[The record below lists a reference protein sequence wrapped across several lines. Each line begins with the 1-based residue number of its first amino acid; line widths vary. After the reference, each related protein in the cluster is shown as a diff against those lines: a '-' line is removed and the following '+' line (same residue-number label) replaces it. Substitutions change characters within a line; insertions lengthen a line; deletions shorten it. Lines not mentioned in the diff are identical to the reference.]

1 MIKISLTPDNSSG
14 RRLLILLSLT
24 KFLFMKSF
32 LCALDFTDASDQVLK
47 VASELALQC
56 QAQLTILFPY
66 RLIQTEPS
74 DEATILKGKI
84 EANARNKFSTL
95 ENEYNLPGSLH
106 YTFKPEIGFLSD
118 RIEVHSRKNLVHM
131 VILSQE
137 QALSMHDQKGETL
150 QQFLGELKIPYLIV
164 PKTKVQVS

>member
-1 MIKISLTPDNSSG
+1 
-14 RRLLILLSLT
+14 
-24 KFLFMKSF
+24 MKSF
-32 LCALDFTDASDQVLK
+32 LCALDFTSASDQALK
-47 VASELALQC
+47 VASELAAQC

-84 EANARNKFSTL
+84 ETNARNKFTML
-95 ENEYNLPGSLH
+95 EREYHLPGLVQ

-118 RIEVHSRKNLVHM
+118 RIEFHARKNLVHM

-150 QQFLGELKIPYLIV
+150 QEFLSDLKIPYLIV
-164 PKTKVQVS
+164 PESKAMAS